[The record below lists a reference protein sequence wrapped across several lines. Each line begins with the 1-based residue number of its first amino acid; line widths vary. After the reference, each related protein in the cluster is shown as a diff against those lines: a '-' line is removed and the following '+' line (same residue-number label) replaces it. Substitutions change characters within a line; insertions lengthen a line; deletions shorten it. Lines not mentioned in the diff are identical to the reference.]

1 MKCGTKLILG
11 ADSNAWSTLWGD
23 RSNTRGLEL
32 EETVV
37 SNGLSIENKR
47 GSIPTFEGGMGSS
60 FINLTLTY
68 EMHDKIKNW
77 SVVRSVDSD
86 HNYICY
92 DVVENVVTKTKIA
105 WGKTDWKGF
114 RGDLDLVQWNLPP
127 QWTARTIDN
136 LQKEITTQVNT
147 CFEKHAKRVPVSTFR
162 DNNYWQDEQTKVFI
176 KKKMKAFRAYQE
188 NPNEDTKL
196 AFKVS
201 RMKLGNKIRKF
212 KRDRYRKALDELTN
226 CSDLSKRLKNLED
239 RHEINILS
247 SNGEACSPE
256 ESVRHLMDKHC
267 PGSLPEEEDVP
278 PRFMKSKV
286 SIEKETT
293 FITYS
298 YVKRA
303 IQEFGKHKA
312 AGPDGLKPIIL
323 QNLPKSTLEAITTLM
338 KASVAT
344 GYTPKGWRHAN
355 MIFIP
360 KAGKST
366 YDSVSSYRPIT
377 LNSFLFKALERVMLW
392 WLLRTHFSDCPMTKN
407 QYA

>member
-1 MKCGTKLILG
+1 MQHRLAVAMFLDQDLVLCQIKTNNGGLLIGSVYCDILVKDFTLIEKAAKHAVKCGTKHILG

-23 RSNTRGLEL
+23 RSNARGLEL
-32 EETVV
+32 EETIV

-60 FINLTLTY
+60 FIDLTLTY

-92 DVVENVVTKTKIA
+92 DVVEDVAMKTKIA

-147 CFEKHAKRVPVSTFR
+147 CLEKYAKRVPVSTFR

-188 NPNEDTKL
+188 NPNEDTKQ
-196 AFKVS
+196 AFKTS
-201 RMKLGNKIRKF
+201 RMKLGNRIRKF

-247 SNGEACSPE
+247 SSGEACSPE

-267 PGSLPEEEDVP
+267 PGSRPEAEDVP
-278 PRFMKSKV
+278 PRLMKSKV

-298 YVKRA
+298 YC
-303 IQEFGKHKA
+303 
-312 AGPDGLKPIIL
+312 LL
-323 QNLPKSTLEAITTLM
+323 
-338 KASVAT
+338 
-344 GYTPKGWRHAN
+344 YTSPSPR
-355 MIFIP
+355 
-360 KAGKST
+360 
-366 YDSVSSYRPIT
+366 D
-377 LNSFLFKALERVMLW
+377 
-392 WLLRTHFSDCPMTKN
+392 
-407 QYA
+407 